1 MTIVTQPH
9 RFQTTDTHALRA
21 RAGLRVFAFLTILGG
36 RLVAGLA
43 PDIASLQAAEAKR
56 PNVIFILTDDQGW
69 ADAKFAGHPYVQT
82 PNLDRLA
89 SQGTWFKQFYV
100 AATVCSPSRCA
111 FLTSHYPARHEIHGH
126 FADHAL
132 NQARSMPD
140 WLDPQAVTVT
150 KLLRDA
156 GYATGHFGK
165 WHLGSGDGAPS
176 PGEYGIDVHRT
187 VNANGPALGDDGST
201 ASDGQKRTPEQ
212 TDPYF
217 RAKSTAIIVDETIRF
232 IKSNKDRPFY
242 VNVWTLLPH
251 APLKPTP
258 EQLAVYASLAPQ
270 ADDPAFG
277 RWMQQY
283 LGEAK
288 DLKSQMQVFCASLTD
303 LDTQIGRLL
312 QTLDKM
318 GLADD
323 TIVFFSSDNGAEDY
337 RIGNAANAGVGNTGP
352 LRARK
357 RSMYEGGVRTFGLVR
372 WPGHVAAG
380 RVDETSVI
388 GGVDWLPT
396 ICKLANVAVPDSVQ
410 ADGEDVSDIWLGPSR
425 PRRKPLHWEWLFRV
439 WGDEYQP
446 PMLAIR
452 DGAWKLLVN
461 HDGSRAELYDIPQ
474 DCAEEHNL
482 AAAHPDVVRELTAQA
497 LAWQKSLP
505 PSAARDQAAAT
516 GQPVDTPR
524 KPAKAK
530 TGSPKKTLDRAAIF
544 KAKDANRDGKLSLD
558 EYLDKFPDQMEGR
571 RRFPT
576 FDTDQDGVLSEEE
589 FVTMGKR

>member
-1 MTIVTQPH
+1 MLACLGIV
-9 RFQTTDTHALRA
+9 
-21 RAGLRVFAFLTILGG
+21 GG
-36 RLVAGLA
+36 QLVAVRSPVGV
-43 PDIASLQAAEAKR
+43 PVQAAEAKR

-89 SQGTWFKQFYV
+89 REGTWFKQFYV
-100 AATVCSPSRCA
+100 AGTVCSPSRCA
-111 FLTSHYPARHEIHGH
+111 FMTSHYPARHLIHGH

-140 WLDPQAVTVT
+140 WLDPQTPTIT

-156 GYATGHFGK
+156 GYATAHFGK
-165 WHLGSGDGAPS
+165 WHLGSGEGAPS
-176 PGEYGIDVHRT
+176 LGEYGIDVQRT

-201 ASDGQKRTPEQ
+201 APDGKRRTPEQ

-217 RAKSTAIIVDETIRF
+217 RAKSTEAIVDETIQF
-232 IKSNKDRPFY
+232 IQANKDRPFY
-242 VNVWTLLPH
+242 VNAWTLLPH

-258 EQLAVYASLAPQ
+258 EQLQVYESLAPR

-277 RWMQQY
+277 PWMQKY
-283 LGEAK
+283 LSEAQ

-303 LDTQIGRLL
+303 LDTQVGRLL
-312 QTLDKM
+312 RALDEL
-318 GLADD
+318 GLAEN
-323 TIVFFSSDNGAEDY
+323 TIVFYSSDNGAEDY
-337 RIGNAANAGVGNTGP
+337 RIGNAANAGVGSTGP

-357 RSMYEGGVRTFGLVR
+357 RSMYEGGIRTFGLVR

-380 RVDETSVI
+380 RVDETSII

-396 ICKLANVAVPDSVQ
+396 ICNLAGVAVPESLQ
-410 ADGEDVSDIWLGPSR
+410 PDGEDVSDIWLGQPR

-439 WGDEYQP
+439 WGEEYHP

-452 DGAWKLLVN
+452 DGAWKLFVN
-461 HDGSRAELYDIPQ
+461 HDGSRAELYDIPK
-474 DCAEEHNL
+474 DCAEQHNVAAEH
-482 AAAHPDVVRELTAQA
+482 PEVVQELTAKV

-505 PSAARDQAAAT
+505 PSPARDQAAAS
-516 GQPVDTPR
+516 GQPVDAPR
-524 KPAKAK
+524 KPAKAPAK
-530 TGSPKKTLDRAAIF
+530 PSAKPKLDRAATF
-544 KAKDANRDGKLSLD
+544 KAKDTNRDGKLTLE
-558 EYLDKFPDQMEGR
+558 EYLHRFPDEAEGR

-576 FDTDQDGVLSEEE
+576 FDTNQDGVLSEDE
-589 FVTMGKR
+589 FVTLGKR